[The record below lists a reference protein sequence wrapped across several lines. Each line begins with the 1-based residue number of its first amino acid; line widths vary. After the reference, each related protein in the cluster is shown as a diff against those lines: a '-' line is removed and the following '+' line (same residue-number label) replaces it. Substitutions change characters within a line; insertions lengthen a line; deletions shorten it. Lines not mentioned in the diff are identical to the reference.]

1 MWKPRAIISSWALSK
16 LPLMILS
23 NGKSVTPP
31 WSRSH
36 FFPSV
41 SVHFLL
47 VRFMQLYVLCPFFLS
62 QIPPLCFI
70 HVYQSCTNRLPLGRL
85 PVPGG
90 ISQCGRWV
98 IHHDKNA
105 VWRQSEVQSLG
116 DLPEKLGNWLHMR
129 LVNHCHWLVCWVHK
143 RGVVWWH
150 GAVWRGCPVLQSSW
164 EDAVTRSA
172 WLSG

>member
-23 NGKSVTPP
+23 NGKSVAPP

-70 HVYQSCTNRLPLGRL
+70 HVYQSCTNRLPLGKL

-98 IHHDKNA
+98 IHHDK
-105 VWRQSEVQSLG
+105 VKCRVLG
-116 DLPEKLGNWLHMR
+116 TCLRSWVIGCIWGWLITVIDLCVECTKGGSCGGM
-129 LVNHCHWLVCWVHK
+129 
-143 RGVVWWH
+143 G
-150 GAVWRGCPVLQSSW
+150 
-164 EDAVTRSA
+164 
-172 WLSG
+172 LSGGDVRCCRAVGKMLLQDQRG